1 LQTDIKA
8 IANGTA
14 SAETITSYTAD
25 IFTYIAA
32 DQNVDSG
39 DLVPNISAITDSV
52 TTSEDASVS
61 VNVLGNDSYVTSAPI
76 SVTAATN
83 GVSGTT
89 SVSNNLITYTP
100 TADFNGTDTFTY
112 TITQGD
118 KTSTANVTVT
128 IEAVNDAPVLS
139 STGSLDVVEGN
150 SIVSISASDVEND
163 SLTFTLTG
171 SDAASFAISATGELS
186 FVTNTS
192 FASPADIDTNN
203 VYDITIAV
211 SDGVLT
217 TTKDFSITVVENKA
231 PEFSSGSTFSAE
243 ENQNLAANINAYD
256 DNGDTISYS
265 LEGADSASFNINSK
279 SGVLT
284 FIEAPDYETKNRYL
298 LTILVS
304 DSVNSS
310 SLDITINISNIAE
323 SSFSDCKF
331 GSCKF
336 GT

>member
-1 LQTDIKA
+1 M
-8 IANGTA
+8 
-14 SAETITSYTAD
+14 
-25 IFTYIAA
+25 
-32 DQNVDSG
+32 
-39 DLVPNISAITDSV
+39 
-52 TTSEDASVS
+52 
-61 VNVLGNDSYVTSAPI
+61 
-76 SVTAATN
+76 
-83 GVSGTT
+83 
-89 SVSNNLITYTP
+89 
-100 TADFNGTDTFTY
+100 
-112 TITQGD
+112 
-118 KTSTANVTVT
+118 
-128 IEAVNDAPVLS
+128 
-139 STGSLDVVEGN
+139 
-150 SIVSISASDVEND
+150 END

-171 SDAASFAISATGELS
+171 TDAAAFAISATGELS

-217 TTKDFSITVVENKA
+217 TTKDFSITVVENTA
-231 PEFSSGSTFSAE
+231 PRFTSGSTFSAT

-284 FIEAPDYETKNRYL
+284 FIEAPDYETKNSYL

-331 GSCKF
+331 SSCKF